1 MAVLKIPFFFR
12 VVKDDWGGSPC
23 LRVDREGGKRVLR
36 KTRASFKDDVLHG
49 RRTTVSKRCFKEER
63 FLLESSMA
71 KRKATKRGGKNPFLE
86 LKPKDKAAKDKKT
99 RNFTFLY
106 FIIALVAII
115 VINSYLSTAEVKTI
129 PYSEFK
135 QDVTKGLVSDVI
147 INSDSIQGNL
157 TENGKAVKFMTAR
170 VDDPD
175 MIKDL
180 QKSNVKFGGQYENKL
195 FKGLISWVLPFVII
209 IVIWS
214 FLMRRMGGAPSG
226 VLNFGKSRGKI
237 FGQNEITV
245 TFEDVADVEEAKEEL
260 KEIIEFLRTPQKFL
274 NIGGKIPKGILL
286 VGAPGT
292 GKTLLAKAVAGEA
305 KVPFFSMSGS
315 DFVEMFVGV
324 GAARVRDL
332 FAQAQEKAPCII
344 FIDELDALGKAR
356 GLNPLASHDEREQTL
371 NQLLSE
377 MDGFDTKKGVIIMAA
392 TNRPEI
398 LDQALL
404 RPGRFD
410 RHVLVDRPDIN
421 GRQAILKV
429 HSKGVKIA
437 KDVDL
442 SVVASRTP
450 GFVGAD
456 LANLVNEAALL
467 AARKGKSAVTSE
479 EFDEAIDRVLAGL
492 EKKKKVMSRREKEIV
507 AYHETG
513 HALMASLLRSTDPV
527 HKISIIPRG
536 IAALGYTMQRPTED
550 RYLMTKQELL
560 DRLAVLLGGR
570 VAEELIF
577 GEVSTGAHDDL
588 AKATDI
594 AKSMVKEFGMS
605 DRIGH
610 VTYEK
615 ERKSMFLDISPDA
628 HSRDYSEQT
637 AREIDNEIKRIVE
650 DMYGKVKETLSEKK
664 GLLQEIAQILLDK
677 EVIDGEELRRLVRE
691 YSEREHPAPHDEP
704 EYPKEADRSH

>member
-1 MAVLKIPFFFR
+1 M
-12 VVKDDWGGSPC
+12 
-23 LRVDREGGKRVLR
+23 
-36 KTRASFKDDVLHG
+36 
-49 RRTTVSKRCFKEER
+49 
-63 FLLESSMA
+63 
-71 KRKATKRGGKNPFLE
+71 ATKRSRPKARGRNPFLD
-86 LKPKDKAAKDKKT
+86 LKSKDNLGKDKKT

-106 FIIALVAII
+106 FILAFVGII
-115 VINSYLSTAEVKTI
+115 VVNSYLSSSEVKTI
-129 PYSEFK
+129 SYSEFK
-135 QDVTKGLVSDVI
+135 QDIAGGRISDI
-147 INSDSIQGNL
+147 TIGNDTIQGNL
-157 TENGKAVKFMTAR
+157 TQDDKKTVKFMTAK
-170 VDDPD
+170 VEDPD
-175 MIKDL
+175 LIRDL
-180 QKSNVKFGGQYENKL
+180 QKNNVKFSGQYENKL
-195 FKGLISWVLPFVII
+195 LKGIVSWVLPFVII
-209 IVIWS
+209 IVVWNL
-214 FLMRRMGGAPSG
+214 LMRRMGGAPSS
-226 VLNFGKSRGKI
+226 VLNFGKSKSKI
-237 FGQNEITV
+237 FGENEITV
-245 TFEDVADVEEAKEEL
+245 TFDDVAGADEAKEEL

-274 NIGGKIPKGILL
+274 VIGGKIPKGILL

-332 FAQAQEKAPCII
+332 FGQAQEKAPCII

-371 NQLLSE
+371 NQLLAE

-398 LDQALL
+398 LDPALL

-421 GRQAILKV
+421 GREAILRV
-429 HSKGVKIA
+429 HCRGVKVA

-442 SVVASRTP
+442 KLVAARTP

-467 AARKGKSAVTSE
+467 AARKGKSQVTTA
-479 EFDEAIDRVLAGL
+479 EFDEAIDRLLAGL
-492 EKKKKVMSRREKEIV
+492 EKKKKVMSRKEKEIV

-513 HALMASLLRSTDPV
+513 HALMASLLDSTDPV

-550 RYLMTKQELL
+550 RYLMTEKELM
-560 DRLAVLLGGR
+560 DRLSVLLGGR
-570 VAEELIF
+570 VAEEIVF

-588 AKATDI
+588 SKATDI

-605 DRIGH
+605 ELVGH
-610 VTYEK
+610 ITYEN
-615 ERKSMFLDISPDA
+615 ERKSMFLDVSPDFTGKN
-628 HSRDYSEQT
+628 YSEET

-650 DMYGKVKETLSEKK
+650 DAYAGVRQTLRDKKPLLEQVAKV
-664 GLLQEIAQILLDK
+664 LLEK
-677 EVIDGEELRRLVRE
+677 EVIEGEELRKIVAE
-691 YSEREHPAPHDEP
+691 YLEREHIEGDNESQ
-704 EYPKEADRSH
+704 YGKEADRSYQ